1 MKSIKKSATQKDVAR
16 HANVS
21 QAAVSSVLSGNG
33 VGISQPV
40 QDRIRAS
47 AKALNYMPNRMAQ
60 ALKTNRSMMIACIVP
75 DISNP
80 FYPPLIR
87 AVQNAVEPAGYD
99 VIALSSDGLGSAE
112 QRLLDLC
119 LDRRVAGIVG
129 VFFVATARDL
139 AGVLDAGIPVVR
151 YESAAKR
158 GGPLAIDDYYVD
170 NAQAASTLADRL
182 IDLGHQRITFMAS
195 PGGPEHARVS
205 GYKAALTAAGLTA
218 NVVVSESYSIDG
230 GAACAADLV
239 DAAPDLRPTAIMCA
253 DDLLA
258 FGAIRACRAAGL
270 VLPQDMSVTG
280 FNNLSLSDVLNP
292 SLTTVSLSQE
302 LFGRQA
308 GERLLARIE
317 GKQDGPGETV
327 PLPFSIVARGSM
339 VSPHDGRAALSAN
352 DSPAG
357 NTQ

>member
-1 MKSIKKSATQKDVAR
+1 
-16 HANVS
+16 
-21 QAAVSSVLSGNG
+21 
-33 VGISQPV
+33 
-40 QDRIRAS
+40 
-47 AKALNYMPNRMAQ
+47 MPNRLAQ
-60 ALKTNRSMMIACIVP
+60 ALKTNRSMIIACIVP

-87 AVQNAVEPAGYD
+87 AVQDAVEPAGYD

-112 QRLLDLC
+112 LRLLDLC

-139 AGVLDAGIPVVR
+139 TGVLEAGIPVVR

-170 NAQAASTLADRL
+170 NAQAAFTLADRL
-182 IDLGHQRITFMAS
+182 IKLGHRRITFMAS

-205 GYKAALTAAGLTA
+205 GYGAALAAAGLTA

-230 GAACAADLV
+230 GAACAAGLLDT
-239 DAAPDLRPTAIMCA
+239 APDLRPTAIMCA

-258 FGAIRACRAAGL
+258 FGAIRACRDAGF
-270 VLPQDMSVTG
+270 VLPKDMSVTG
-280 FNNLSLSDVLNP
+280 FNNLALSDVLNP
-292 SLTTVSLSQE
+292 PLTTVSLSQE
-302 LFGRQA
+302 AFGRQA
-308 GERLLARIE
+308 GERLLARIQGKE
-317 GKQDGPGETV
+317 GGPGETV
-327 PLPFSIVARGSM
+327 SLPFSIVARGSM
-339 VSPHDGRAALSAN
+339 VSPPDGRAAPFAK
-352 DSPAG
+352 DSSAG